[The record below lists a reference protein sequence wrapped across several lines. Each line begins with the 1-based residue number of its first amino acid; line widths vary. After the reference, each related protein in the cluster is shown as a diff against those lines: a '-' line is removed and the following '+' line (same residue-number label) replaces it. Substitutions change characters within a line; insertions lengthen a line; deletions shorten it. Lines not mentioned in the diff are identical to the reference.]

1 MEAVTR
7 AAAGEGEDDG
17 AGGGGNG
24 MVAMGHKG
32 LCRRVGWGGEG
43 RRVMRWRVRE
53 PEFARR
59 IVVV

>member
-7 AAAGEGEDDG
+7 AAAGEGEDDL
-17 AGGGGNG
+17 AD
-24 MVAMGHKG
+24 KG

-43 RRVMRWRVRE
+43 RRVMRCWVRE